1 MYFNIWR
8 GIDNLALQ
16 KGVSLSKL
24 AQKAGLNASI
34 FNKSKRVGADGRPRW
49 LSTETLDKVLSVTHT
64 TFLDFMVLCGE
75 EVHNS
80 ALVPLIKDSQLAKD
94 KVLDSFGNLI
104 KSKDALAF
112 PGVLPAH
119 CYMLEVTTDKL
130 QPFYRP
136 GTLLLISPQQ
146 ELRNKDLVIM
156 KTRQGDI
163 VFGML
168 KHRSALKITLT
179 SFLGTRAKH
188 FDSRNVS
195 WMARI
200 MWASQ

>member
-16 KGVSLSKL
+16 KGISLSKL

-49 LSTETLDKVLSVTHT
+49 LSTETLDKVLAVTHT
-64 TFLDFMVLCGE
+64 NFLDFMVLCGE
-75 EVHNS
+75 EIHNS
-80 ALVPLIKDSQLAKD
+80 ALVPLIKDTQLTDNK
-94 KVLDSFGNLI
+94 LIDSFGAPA
-104 KSKDALAF
+104 KPKDAMSF

-119 CYMLEVTTDKL
+119 SYMLELTTDQL
-130 QPFYRP
+130 LPFYRL
-136 GTLLLISPQQ
+136 GTLLLVSPYQ
-146 ELRNKDLVIM
+146 EVRNKDRVIM
-156 KTRQGDI
+156 KTQKGDI

-179 SFLGTRAKH
+179 SFLGTRPAH
-188 FDSRNVS
+188 FSTQDIV

>member
-16 KGVSLSKL
+16 KGISLSKL

-49 LSTETLDKVLSVTHT
+49 LSTETLDKVLAVTHT
-64 TFLDFMVLCGE
+64 NFLDFMVLCGE

-80 ALVPLIKDSQLAKD
+80 ALIPLIKDTQLTDSK
-94 KVLDSFGNLI
+94 LIDSFGAPT
-104 KSKDALAF
+104 KSKDAMSF

-130 QPFYRP
+130 QPFYRL
-136 GTLLLISPQQ
+136 GTLLLISPHQ
-146 ELRNKDLVIM
+146 ELRNKDRVVM

-179 SFLGTRAKH
+179 SFLGTHAKH